1 MAKLKLV
8 GDAAEEARAGSHW
21 DALIAVGPSGSFGW
35 APDVHD
41 AIHAVA
47 NVDAQLDQQ
56 VAVHAAANLAGRRL
70 VLAPPGSLTRD
81 HDDVRRYGEAAQAG
95 IRRARDAGS
104 RRPLILVGG
113 APDAA
118 RYAHVAEVAAL
129 GALGGLWEPW
139 EAGRDRDG
147 ELVDRSAFETIN
159 EIGFAAEKSISVPHI
174 ERWTAAV
181 EAGRALA
188 RDIGGSEPDLMLPS
202 RIAELCRAAFDGT
215 GVEVQVQ
222 WVGHDKEDWQ
232 NAQAYPLIAAVG
244 RASQR
249 VKRHRPCVIR
259 LEYTGGGPITRTL
272 LLAGKGLVY
281 DTGGADI
288 KAGGHMAGMSRDKCG
303 GAAVA
308 GFLKAVAELAPSG
321 VRVIGEIGAV
331 RNNVGSDSF
340 VSDEILVAHSGR
352 RVRIG
357 NTDAEGRLVLADL
370 LSHLREDALHAE
382 NPLLFSIATLT
393 GHAALAMGPY
403 TAAIEN
409 GPARA
414 QGIAA
419 RLFDLGEMWGD
430 PFEVSHL
437 RREDW
442 DFVRPRSKAD
452 DVLSCNNEP
461 SSRTTRGHQFP
472 AAFLNIASGLDAHGG
487 DSAQPLPYTHLDV
500 AGSAVEKGD
509 FQHGRPTGAPIVAL
523 TRAFLE

>member
-8 GDAAEEARAGSHW
+8 ENAAQEARAGSEW
-21 DALIAVGPSGSFGW
+21 DAVVAVGPPGSFGW
-35 APDVHD
+35 VAEVHEVFQG
-41 AIHAVA
+41 VA
-47 NVDAQLDQQ
+47 GVDAQLDQQ
-56 VAVHAAANLAGRRL
+56 VTLHAAPNLAGRRL
-70 VLAPPGSLTRD
+70 ILAPTGSLHRD

-104 RRPLILVGG
+104 AHPLVLVGG

-139 EAGRDRDG
+139 EAGRDREG
-147 ELVDRSAFETIN
+147 ELVDRSAFETIH
-159 EIGFAAEKSISVPHI
+159 EIGFASHKTISMPQL
-174 ERWTAAV
+174 EGWAAAV

-202 RIAELCRAAFDGT
+202 RIADLCRAAFAGT
-215 GVEVQVQ
+215 AVEPQVQ
-222 WVGHDKEDWQ
+222 WVGHDKEDWE
-232 NAQAYPLIAAVG
+232 NAKAYPLIAAVG
-244 RASQR
+244 RASQH

-259 LEYTGGGPITRTL
+259 LEYVGSGPITRTL

-308 GFLKAVAELAPSG
+308 GFLKAVADLAPAG
-321 VRVIGEIGAV
+321 VRVVGEIGAV

-352 RVRIG
+352 RVRVG

-370 LSHLREDALHAE
+370 LSHLREDALQAE
-382 NPLLFSIATLT
+382 NPMLFSVATLT

-403 TAAIEN
+403 TAAVEN

-419 RLFDLGEMWGD
+419 RLFDLGEAWGD